1 MKEKLLKIIK
11 NKYLIVSAFMIVWMM
26 FFDRYNLFFQVKLSQ
41 RIESLQ
47 ADKAFYF
54 KEINKIKKERVLLV
68 SNPEALETY
77 AREEYWMKKDDED
90 LYIIVNPEDT
100 EFHQP

>member
-1 MKEKLLKIIK
+1 MKEKIFKIIK

-47 ADKAFYF
+47 ADKAFYH

-100 EFHQP
+100 EFQQP